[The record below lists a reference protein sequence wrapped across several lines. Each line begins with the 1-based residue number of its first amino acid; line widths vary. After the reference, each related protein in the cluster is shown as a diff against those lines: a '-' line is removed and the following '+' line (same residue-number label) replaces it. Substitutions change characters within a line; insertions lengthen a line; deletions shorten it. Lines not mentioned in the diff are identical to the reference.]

1 MPIKRPSC
9 VAVGVPCYAQRSST
23 RCRFSHCALISTVTS
38 NPQLL
43 HRAAEDAR
51 VAGRA
56 RVLDLIRTLTQ
67 VEHVRK
73 RCLDFPGRPASQYKG
88 YLEPASVEHP
98 NTPSAPDAV
107 DITVVC
113 SRLAVTLHFTRHP
126 LAYRSRAAS
135 AALACVGRQQGS
147 RDLVSVYPRH
157 KQPLPLPGRL
167 SIQGCI
173 VESFHRLSTRP
184 LGNSLQLRN
193 CRFHEFDDA
202 YLDPGRTCYF
212 SGLRSCHIL

>member
-1 MPIKRPSC
+1 
-9 VAVGVPCYAQRSST
+9 
-23 RCRFSHCALISTVTS
+23 
-38 NPQLL
+38 
-43 HRAAEDAR
+43 
-51 VAGRA
+51 
-56 RVLDLIRTLTQ
+56 LIRTLTQ

-135 AALACVGRQQGS
+135 AARVCWPSTRVS
-147 RDLVSVYPRH
+147 RLVSVYPRH
-157 KQPLPLPGRL
+157 KQLPPLAWTIIDQGYIVGSFAAILDLTLGKLAAVEKL
-167 SIQGCI
+167 SI
-173 VESFHRLSTRP
+173 P
-184 LGNSLQLRN
+184 
-193 CRFHEFDDA
+193 
-202 YLDPGRTCYF
+202 
-212 SGLRSCHIL
+212 

>member
-88 YLEPASVEHP
+88 YLEPASVEQP
-98 NTPSAPDAV
+98 NTPRAPMRLILQLSA
-107 DITVVC
+107 
-113 SRLAVTLHFTRHP
+113 
-126 LAYRSRAAS
+126 AAS
-135 AALACVGRQQGS
+135 LSLCISLGTLSRTVLALRPPLACVGHQQGS
-147 RDLVSVYPRH
+147 RDWS
-157 KQPLPLPGRL
+157 
-167 SIQGCI
+167 
-173 VESFHRLSTRP
+173 LSTRDTNNYY
-184 LGNSLQLRN
+184 LCLDDYRSRVHCRILR
-193 CRFHEFDDA
+193 H
-202 YLDPGRTCYF
+202 P
-212 SGLRSCHIL
+212 